1 LNSGSTVNCPANTY
15 VFVGSYSVE
24 KTGEV
29 VDPVPDAF
37 TAKVPVPDC
46 SEGVYTIAYACPE
59 KLDGVS
65 IVNVVVEFIPVIIAA
80 LDPHSNI
87 PPSIAFVM

>member
-1 LNSGSTVNCPANTY
+1 
-15 VFVGSYSVE
+15 
-24 KTGEV
+24 V

-87 PPSIAFVM
+87 PPSIAFVNVVDVPVTRLETPLVAIVPALYSCGL